1 MQHLDQDVDTHIPSS
16 YMLHHMRTSEFVV
29 YSSLPLQ
36 LLVDCEL
43 HLELCLCRLASCFSC
58 RPVCPYTTA
67 TTLSSSVV
75 SPQSMPS
82 PLCAFSFH
90 HSLTYG
96 NVIVPV
102 PLFVA
107 CKEKCSHQNFWYKS
121 TSSHVPRFEV
131 QERQALK
138 NYQQIQNDV
147 PTATITR

>member
-1 MQHLDQDVDTHIPSS
+1 MQIYEVTEYKQPQHNIILTDPHDNSHMQHLDQDVDTHIPSS

-90 HSLTYG
+90 HILLHMVMSLL
-96 NVIVPV
+96 PV
-102 PLFVA
+102 PML
-107 CKEKCSHQNFWYKS
+107 
-121 TSSHVPRFEV
+121 
-131 QERQALK
+131 L
-138 NYQQIQNDV
+138 
-147 PTATITR
+147 